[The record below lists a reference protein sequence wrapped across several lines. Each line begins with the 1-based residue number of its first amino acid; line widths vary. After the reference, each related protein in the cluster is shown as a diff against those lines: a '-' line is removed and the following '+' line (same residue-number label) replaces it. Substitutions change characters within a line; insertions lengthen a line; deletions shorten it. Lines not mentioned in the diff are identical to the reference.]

1 MPAIKLVR
9 HTVSNLA
16 DSGRPGNNRKVM
28 PSMGH
33 KAAQQRLHDNAIDRQ
48 TAVEER
54 AEERAART
62 DEQQLATL
70 DSRLGANMG
79 ARKERRRLNV
89 CIARS
94 GNKQAIATPT
104 TRKGKKRR

>member
-94 GNKQAIATPT
+94 GKQAIAAPT
-104 TRKGKKRR
+104 ARKGKKRR